1 MNNSHNRSTIRR
13 RSVLKQRGAAL
24 VIALILLLV
33 MTILGVTAM
42 NSSILQG
49 FMSASYQEQAVRL
62 ATAENILLEGEF
74 DVEELVANGVL
85 TRDDDGYYF
94 NLDADPTQEFFA
106 ASLAEAWPAPETS
119 NYVIEYLGEFEIP
132 GESVAVGG
140 GLEDSLIHVFRV
152 SARSLPGDERGGLRI
167 VQSLYVTLNGPDE

>member
-1 MNNSHNRSTIRR
+1 MNDRPPIQRLGTRS
-13 RSVLKQRGAAL
+13 QRGAAL
-24 VIALILLLV
+24 VVAMILLLV

-62 ATAENILLEGEF
+62 ATAENFLLEGEF

-106 ASLAEAWPAPETS
+106 ASLAETWPAAS
-119 NYVIEYLGEFEIP
+119 NYVIEYMGEFEIP
-132 GESVAVGG
+132 GESIAVGG
-140 GLEDSLIHVFRV
+140 GFEDSLIHVFRV
-152 SARSLPGDERGGLRI
+152 SARSVPGDERGGLRI
-167 VQSLYVTLNGPDE
+167 VQSLYVTLIGPDE

>member
-1 MNNSHNRSTIRR
+1 MIRSKASDGRHDAAR
-13 RSVLKQRGAAL
+13 QRGAAL
-24 VIALILLLV
+24 VVALVLLLV

-49 FMSASYQEQAVRL
+49 FMSASYQEQTVRL

-85 TRDDDGYYF
+85 TRDTDGYYF
-94 NLDADPTQEFFA
+94 NLDADPTLEFDA
-106 ASLAEAWPAPETS
+106 ASLAEAWPAAP
-119 NYVIEYLGEFEIP
+119 NYVIEYMGEFEIP

-152 SARSLPGDERGGLRI
+152 SARSVPGDERGGLRI
-167 VQSLYVTLNGPDE
+167 VQSLYVTLSGPDE